1 MSGFKAIVSLNF
13 YSVFHFD
20 NASLHVLCL
29 PFTNAAE
36 FAFVLKFATA
46 VQLLKLKIKCMAKES
61 IAMMDRWYRTRAKDS
76 NESW

>member
-1 MSGFKAIVSLNF
+1 MSAFKAIVSLNF

-36 FAFVLKFATA
+36 FASVVKFATA
-46 VQLLKLKIKCMAKES
+46 VQLLKSKIKCMAKES
-61 IAMMDRWYRTRAKDS
+61 IDG
-76 NESW
+76 